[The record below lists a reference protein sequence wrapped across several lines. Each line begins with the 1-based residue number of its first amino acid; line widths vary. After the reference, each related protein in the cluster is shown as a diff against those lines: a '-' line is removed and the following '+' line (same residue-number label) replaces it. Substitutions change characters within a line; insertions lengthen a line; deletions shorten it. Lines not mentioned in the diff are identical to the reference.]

1 MKEAVGES
9 NEDVDELVDTDNE
22 RDSNVDV
29 DSEKSTSD
37 QSNDESCGFD
47 KNSKFNNEDD
57 DDDEDPDNGSINR
70 TCSDE
75 SNDEFRD
82 NDNECNVILP
92 ADIMPVTIGTNT
104 VNTQGVASSVN
115 IHGKKYSNEMLLKK
129 YCMLKRGSQKGVEIP
144 YLINEVYINEHNNG
158 YYYDVSSTNDLR
170 KIVPDNKIRVTFDHW
185 NLYWPSTCKYVTI
198 SELNATCIYR
208 KIIYECKSLIDVC
221 ASVTMPAK
229 LLTGPVTHF
238 GKINGIYFN
247 ENEGNIFL
255 VSYNKDQY
263 DLVSEDYLEI
273 LFKDRDD

>member
-1 MKEAVGES
+1 MKDTKLAAKKQEVVDKINKKRFATKSKTKIIPPPIIENEKNDDEMKDAVGES

-185 NLYWPSTCKYVTI
+185 NLY
-198 SELNATCIYR
+198 
-208 KIIYECKSLIDVC
+208 
-221 ASVTMPAK
+221 
-229 LLTGPVTHF
+229 
-238 GKINGIYFN
+238 
-247 ENEGNIFL
+247 
-255 VSYNKDQY
+255 
-263 DLVSEDYLEI
+263 
-273 LFKDRDD
+273 